1 MKLITKFVFLDTFKG
16 SLLIVRPPPGVMDPR
31 ESNDMHGS
39 KRAFFLVGLLLLS
52 VVPMVAPGV
61 AADGARD
68 ASITIQTTPAN
79 GLEVNPG
86 EAGEYTVRVY
96 NNGPTAITLQ
106 LSSSEE
112 ATQECSAYSSNIQQI
127 PGVIDSND
135 YGETTMNVSLTQ
147 NAEGTCDTT
156 ITAQASESPT
166 PPEAPGQPAT
176 ETKIV
181 TTTAGDGSGSAVF
194 GVDLSMANEN
204 DRNQQ
209 WAGESV
215 IEYDIVVENT
225 GQTNETIA
233 LSVDEADG
241 SGCQNADDLTVD
253 LDQETVT
260 LDQNDTETVTVS
272 VEVPAGQQANKYCW
286 EITGTVTSDPSQ
298 EASDVEEFDLTVPEL
313 HECTMELTKTSMT
326 VDPGSEG
333 TLSATLANTG
343 NSDWSVTM
351 AKTGSRAGW
360 VNYDGASS
368 GLLPYADGEGTTT
381 FDLVVSPDD
390 SVTAGEESVI
400 QIIAKDGNTVKCSKE
415 LRITLGQSFGAGLSL
430 STTMLSNIEPGSNGT
445 ATLTVTNQGNG
456 MDNLRISSSA
466 LPSGWSVQL
475 DSTTVTVGSKHG
487 SNKNENVG
495 LVVNVPSNALATEQ
509 IDIAFSV
516 LPAGGGVAY
525 AEVTLTVSVKAI
537 HGIEAQAIA
546 LEQTGRSGSLVKFP
560 ITIQNTGNIA
570 DHYRCIE
577 QSQTASPEWDVHC
590 EDSDGNLISSS
601 QGILIAPQS
610 STQVFMVVSVDGEEE
625 LSTSRLTVRIINK
638 DDTTNSGD
646 EDNDG
651 LPDNQ
656 REFIFL
662 AILSDRV
669 FSMDVRLVDG
679 GLDQRSGTAL
689 LPPSGTQTYGFWVQN
704 TGDGTDQAVFDVSG
718 LEGIATR
725 EITLYGLPIDGE
737 ITIPVGYGIWDQNNS
752 AFLVDASG
760 EPIIGSTKDATETQI
775 CELGYCGGG
784 GYEALPFEMY
794 FEIEL
799 NVNPGASTGDGGILE
814 LVVLSTK
821 NAANRAG
828 HFDISLDVQIIYQ
841 FEFDLEGLDTELEVF
856 YPKTKEFTMN
866 LTNTGNTDAEVL
878 VFSSESYR
886 GWSVVLDEVDETD
899 TCFIEVK
906 DFICDIEV
914 GQTIGI
920 TVTVRT
926 PSGAEIADTFK
937 FTISAEPL
945 ETGVV
950 NRENVELE
958 IRGEP
963 SKGILGLGL
972 SNEQIQT
979 GALALVLIPFV
990 VIFYNA
996 GKSQLK
1002 GKSGANRNKKKQ
1014 Q

>member
-1 MKLITKFVFLDTFKG
+1 MNLITKFVFLDTFKG

-31 ESNDMHGS
+31 EPNNTHGI
-39 KRAFFLVGLLLLS
+39 KRAFFLVGILLLS
-52 VVPMVAPGV
+52 VVPMVAPSV

-68 ASITIQTTPAN
+68 ASITIQTTPSN

-96 NNGPTAITLQ
+96 NNGPTAITLS

-127 PGVIDSND
+127 PGVVEPNE

-147 NAEGTCDTT
+147 NAEGSCDTT
-156 ITAQASESPT
+156 ITANANEAPT
-166 PPEAPGQPAT
+166 PPEVAGQPAT

-233 LSVDEADG
+233 LSLDEADG
-241 SGCQNADDLTVD
+241 SGCQNADDLTVE

-272 VEVPAGQQANKYCW
+272 VEVPVGQQANKYCW

-298 EASDVEEFDLTVPEL
+298 EASDVEDFDLTVPEL
-313 HECTMELTKTSMT
+313 HECTMELTKTSLT
-326 VDPGSEG
+326 VDPDSEG
-333 TLSATLANTG
+333 SLSATLTNIG

-360 VNYDGASS
+360 VDFDGASS
-368 GLLPYADGEGTTT
+368 GLLPYNDGEGSKT
-381 FDLVVSPDD
+381 FDLIVTPDD
-390 SVTAGEESVI
+390 SVTAGEESAI

-415 LRITLGQSFGAGLSL
+415 LRVILGQSFGASLSL
-430 STTMLSNIEPGSNGT
+430 STTMLSNIEPGFNGT

-456 MDNLRISSSA
+456 VDNLRISSSA
-466 LPSGWSVQL
+466 PPSGWSVQL
-475 DSTTVTVGSKHG
+475 DSTTVSVGSKHG
-487 SNKNENVG
+487 SDKTENVG
-495 LVVNVPSNALATEQ
+495 IVVNVPSNALATEQ
-509 IDIAFSV
+509 IEIAFSV

-537 HGIEAQAIA
+537 HGVEALATA

-560 ITIQNTGNIA
+560 ITIQNTGNTA

-590 EDSDGNLISSS
+590 EDSNGNLISSS

-610 STQVFMVVSVDGEEE
+610 SIQVFMVVGIDGEEE
-625 LSTSRLTVRIINK
+625 LSTSRLTIRIINK

-646 EDNDG
+646 ENNDG

-679 GLDQRSGTAL
+679 GLDQRSGTAT
-689 LPPSGTQTYGFWVQN
+689 LPPSGTQKFGFWVQN
-704 TGDGTDQAVFDVSG
+704 TGDGKDQAVFDVSG
-718 LEGIATR
+718 LEGLATR
-725 EITLYGLPIDGE
+725 EITLYGLPVDGE
-737 ITIPVGYGIWDQNNS
+737 FMIPVGYGIWDQNNS
-752 AFLVDASG
+752 AFLVDAAG
-760 EPIIGSTKDATETQI
+760 EPIIGSTKNLAETKM
-775 CELGYCGGG
+775 CELGYCAGGF
-784 GYEALPFEMY
+784 EALPFELY

-799 NVNPGASTGDGGILE
+799 TVNPGASTGDGGIFE
-814 LVVLSTK
+814 LVVLSSK
-821 NAANRAG
+821 NAANRSG

-841 FEFDLEGLDTELEVF
+841 FEFDREQINSVLEVI
-856 YPKTKEFTMN
+856 YPNTDEFIVN
-866 LTNTGNTDAEVL
+866 ITNTGNVDAEVF
-878 VFSSESYR
+878 VFSSENYR
-886 GWSVVLDEVDETD
+886 GWSVVLTEVDETD
-899 TCFIEVK
+899 TCEIEIK
-906 DFICDIEV
+906 DFICEIEV

-920 TVTVRT
+920 VITVHP
-926 PSGAEIADTFK
+926 PSGAEIEDTFK

-950 NRENVELE
+950 GRENIELE
-958 IRGEP
+958 IRGQP
-963 SKGILGLGL
+963 SKGLLGLGF
-972 SNEQIQT
+972 STEQIQT
-979 GALALVLIPFV
+979 GVLFIILIPFV

-1002 GKSGANRNKKKQ
+1002 QNPGANRNKKKQ